1 MFQGCDSVG
10 SNLSIQLGY
19 VMACAWFALY
29 FTAPWLT
36 RAALQQFFWGYTR
49 YHQIVSA
56 CHCSPK
62 TNPVWTN
69 TMLLLVYTQGSMKV
83 RFVHI
88 CSIGFVL
95 FFLTDKLCSF
105 LILWTNHWKI
115 TAATEVWMRP
125 EHTVSTLQILQVWW
139 VEVMLSVEYSF
150 AQTDAGWNPRGTA
163 FEVLEVVAGMTSLC
177 NLQILAASGR
187 HENHIE
193 SWIIM
198 RQTSH
203 QYVIDESFVVFLHL
217 LLWSWLVVLLPYP
230 ISASCWREM
239 NVICTWM
246 QARLPSNL
254 YYSKPAG
261 HLIFFLVFF
270 LHFLAVVGLVALSL
284 LLPSLID
291 AFLLRYLDS
300 LVVGCGQPL
309 LCPVL
314 LRYVHGKGSAAMP
327 LWRM

>member
-1 MFQGCDSVG
+1 MMLTHRNRIGWRHVMFQGCDSVG

-203 QYVIDESFVVFLHL
+203 RYVIDESFVVFLHL

-230 ISASCWREM
+230 I
-239 NVICTWM
+239 
-246 QARLPSNL
+246 
-254 YYSKPAG
+254 
-261 HLIFFLVFF
+261 F
-270 LHFLAVVGLVALSL
+270 
-284 LLPSLID
+284 LLPAD
-291 AFLLRYLDS
+291 VKWMWFAR
-300 LVVGCGQPL
+300 GCKQD
-309 LCPVL
+309 CPVIYIIVSQL
-314 LRYVHGKGSAAMP
+314 VI
-327 LWRM
+327 